1 MQTPASQEE
10 KDRALP
16 PKADDLPASGGSTP
30 EGEEYDEYDEYGD
43 WVEDDRPPR
52 SPRRPE
58 AILGILALLA
68 AAALIVVLVLSIPYF
83 RTAEEDPEA
92 LAHPQ
97 HVVEEDILKAD
108 PIETEPE
115 ETAVPTIPPE
125 RNPYNQRDF
134 QYNRNNYL
142 ICTKQDSYPG
152 IDVSAYQGDV
162 DWEQVAGSGIRFA
175 IVRLGYRGYGKAGK
189 MVEDSYAKKNLA
201 GAAEAGLGV
210 GAYFFSQALNIQE
223 VDEEIDFLLDILGD
237 THLDMPIILDWEIVN
252 ESARTVN
259 MDARTLTDC
268 LLHFC
273 QVMEE
278 KGYQPMVYFNWSQ
291 SRNLIYL
298 HELEDYPF
306 WLALYQDRM
315 TYPYRVEM
323 WQYTCTGKVPGI
335 QGDVDINVFMPDFR
349 KQ

>member
-10 KDRALP
+10 KDLALP
-16 PKADDLPASGGSTP
+16 PEAEIPSSDLTP
-30 EGEEYDEYDEYGD
+30 EEEYDNYDEYGD
-43 WVEDDRPPR
+43 WVEDNRPPK
-52 SPRRPE
+52 PKRRAE
-58 AILGILALLA
+58 KALGIIALLA
-68 AAALIVVLVLSIPYF
+68 AVALVTVLVLSIPYF
-83 RTAEEDPEA
+83 QTAPQEDPEA
-92 LAHPQ
+92 LAHHQ
-97 HVVEEDILKAD
+97 HVEEEGILKET
-108 PIETEPE
+108 PIETAPE

-125 RNPYNQRDF
+125 KNPYNQRDF

-142 ICTKQDSYPG
+142 VCTKQDSYPG

-162 DWEQVAGSGIRFA
+162 DWEQVADSGIRFA

-189 MVEDSYAKKNLA
+189 MVEDSYAKKNLS
-201 GAAEAGLGV
+201 GAADAGLAV

-223 VDEEIDFLLDILGD
+223 VDEEIEFLLDILGD
-237 THLDMPIILDWEIVN
+237 THLDMPIILDWEVVN

-335 QGDVDINVFMPDFR
+335 QGDVDVNVFMPDFS